1 MLEIIVTSSILIGA
15 LILLRRLWKNKI
27 SSRLQYALW
36 LLVVLRLLAPV
47 TVFPNPLNVMNF
59 LRSAVAAG
67 EAPERSV
74 DGYRIFYRAEAFRG
88 EKETG
93 TDGGSLTEEEIDGL
107 WARGEDIFAQDQ
119 NKRADSG
126 EQANLGKAGHHGEPT
141 NPELSKNYG
150 ELASPKGRKSSG
162 PSEDYAKWANRDTLR
177 EQISQQDKAT
187 SGKCSGTGN
196 LESSGK
202 EDEIFSLKEMEY
214 LLEGGS
220 RLNRFFLKGYAR
232 YTWYFGMAVLGVWM
246 LVCNLTFRRRIS
258 KNRIFLGREGELSVY
273 STDEITSPCLL
284 GILRPA
290 IYLTGGND
298 FVDLKAG

>member
-107 WARGEDIFAQDQ
+107 WARGEDILD
-119 NKRADSG
+119 
-126 EQANLGKAGHHGEPT
+126 
-141 NPELSKNYG
+141 
-150 ELASPKGRKSSG
+150 RKS
-162 PSEDYAKWANRDTLR
+162 
-177 EQISQQDKAT
+177 
-187 SGKCSGTGN
+187 
-196 LESSGK
+196 
-202 EDEIFSLKEMEY
+202 
-214 LLEGGS
+214 
-220 RLNRFFLKGYAR
+220 
-232 YTWYFGMAVLGVWM
+232 VV
-246 LVCNLTFRRRIS
+246 
-258 KNRIFLGREGELSVY
+258 
-273 STDEITSPCLL
+273 
-284 GILRPA
+284 
-290 IYLTGGND
+290 
-298 FVDLKAG
+298 